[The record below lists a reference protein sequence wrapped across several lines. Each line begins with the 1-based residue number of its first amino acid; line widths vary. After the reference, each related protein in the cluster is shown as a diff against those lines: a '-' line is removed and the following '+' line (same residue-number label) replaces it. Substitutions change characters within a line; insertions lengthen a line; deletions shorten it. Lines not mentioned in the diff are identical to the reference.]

1 MNNTRKILVV
11 NDDPVVRKNIEEV
24 LTDQGYAVVAA
35 SSGEDALWRFSTGTY
50 DLVFAD
56 LLLRGISGLEVAEEI
71 HARQPGLPV
80 VIFTGD
86 GSTAI
91 QERAAA
97 AGVTEFLHKP
107 LSPEKIADAA
117 DRLLPAR
124 DSDSA
129 LQPQTPG
136 AEVEPPKTMNQA
148 VVRLQDMI
156 LFFLAPIFAFGYIL
170 AFPVVSLGVLLWSNF
185 NTKVEAREEAEQA
198 LHAAAQGQPSVLKT
212 VEAMLAA
219 LLIGVAFSAVGPLL
233 GIGLLFSFAIQAW
246 VRLGAK
252 AMGPREI

>member
-11 NDDPVVRKNIEEV
+11 NDDPVVSKNIEEV
-24 LTDQGYAVVAA
+24 LTNQGYAVVVA
-35 SSGEDALWRFSTGTY
+35 SSGEDALWQFSAGTY
-50 DLVFAD
+50 DAAFAD

-86 GSTAI
+86 GSAAI

-107 LSPEKIADAA
+107 LSPEQIADAA

-129 LQPQTPG
+129 LQPHGPRCSVT
-136 AEVEPPKTMNQA
+136 ALARSVIF
-148 VVRLQDMI
+148 L
-156 LFFLAPIFAFGYIL
+156 LAPL
-170 AFPVVSLGVLLWSNF
+170 
-185 NTKVEAREEAEQA
+185 
-198 LHAAAQGQPSVLKT
+198 PSPQV
-212 VEAMLAA
+212 
-219 LLIGVAFSAVGPLL
+219 
-233 GIGLLFSFAIQAW
+233 
-246 VRLGAK
+246 
-252 AMGPREI
+252 